1 MSQVRDWRFHGAE
14 LRGLDAVAASF
25 STGGRFGRMFRNVP
39 VPEYRAEDVA
49 ALAATMIAPVDPRDD
64 EPLRAAEPPD
74 HRENPSIPAGYT
86 YLGQFVDHDVT
97 FDPVS
102 SLQRQN
108 DPDGLHDL
116 RTPSL
121 DLDCLYGRGPAD
133 QPYLY
138 RNGFLPAPHP
148 ALGFDQR
155 GVTFLPGAEPGDLP
169 RNSEGRALIGD
180 PRNDENV
187 IVSQLHVTF
196 LRFHNRMVERVFEEH
211 GLTGQDLFAE
221 AQRLVRWHY
230 QWVVVH
236 DFLPRI
242 VDGDPGDGSTRDS
255 GVVGDVL
262 RAETYATSGGGTGR
276 FHRPELRFYHWH
288 VQPFLPVEFSVAAY
302 RYGHSAVRPSYVI
315 NDAVHRQRGGRR
327 VPILAASGDP
337 RASLRGFRPLPDH
350 WGVEWKYFFDVDANL
365 PPQRGFRIDTHLSA
379 PLGGL
384 PWLPEMPSLAQRN
397 LVRGLRMG
405 LPSGQGV
412 ARAMGIAPLPD
423 ADLGFGGGANGARRA
438 RGFASN
444 APLWFYVLREA
455 ELLAGGRHLGPVGGR
470 IVAEVLVGLVA
481 GDPASWINV
490 EPDWRPP
497 LACNGRFGMPELIR
511 FASGDRT
518 ATEPAPLSALDRW
531 REAFG
536 G

>member
-1 MSQVRDWRFHGAE
+1 MPWSSGPCPASPRPSRRQDSPAERKVTADEPGPRLAFPRRGAARPRRGRGVVLHGRALRPHVPQRSRARVPGRGRRGARRDDDRPGGPARRRATAGSRAAGPPREPVDPGRLHLPRAVRRPRRHVRSRVQPATAERPGRVARPPHPQPRPRLPVRPGA
-14 LRGLDAVAASF
+14 
-25 STGGRFGRMFRNVP
+25 GRPAVP
-39 VPEYRAEDVA
+39 VPQRVPARPAPRTRVRPARRDVPTRRGAWRPAAQQRRTGAHRRSPKRRERDRLAVARDVPALPQPDGRACVRRARPDRPGPVRRGA
-49 ALAATMIAPVDPRDD
+49 APGALALPVGGGPR
-64 EPLRAAEPPD
+64 
-74 HRENPSIPAGYT
+74 
-86 YLGQFVDHDVT
+86 
-97 FDPVS
+97 
-102 SLQRQN
+102 
-108 DPDGLHDL
+108 
-116 RTPSL
+116 
-121 DLDCLYGRGPAD
+121 
-133 QPYLY
+133 
-138 RNGFLPAPHP
+138 LPAPDSRRRPRRREHP
-148 ALGFDQR
+148 GQR
-155 GVTFLPGAEPGDLP
+155 
-169 RNSEGRALIGD
+169 R
-180 PRNDENV
+180 
-187 IVSQLHVTF
+187 
-196 LRFHNRMVERVFEEH
+196 
-211 GLTGQDLFAE
+211 
-221 AQRLVRWHY
+221 
-230 QWVVVH
+230 
-236 DFLPRI
+236 
-242 VDGDPGDGSTRDS
+242 
-255 GVVGDVL
+255 
-262 RAETYATSGGGTGR
+262 
-276 FHRPELRFYHWH
+276 
-288 VQPFLPVEFSVAAY
+288 
-302 RYGHSAVRPSYVI
+302 
-315 NDAVHRQRGGRR
+315 GRR

-481 GDPASWINV
+481 GDPASWING

-497 LACNGRFGMPELIR
+497 LARNGRFGMPELIR